1 MKGDKRMETRIL
13 VPLDGSRLSE
23 QSLPY
28 AMTLGQRLPAELVL
42 FSAVSIPSD
51 VREALEKA
59 GLEPEPL
66 FEELEIEAGEYLE
79 ALAHLL
85 SKAELS
91 VSHVVLR
98 SRAAEAIV
106 EYAEQADIQLIV
118 MASHGYTGIARWT
131 HGSVAER
138 VLQSAPVPIL
148 LVRAKEGITQ
158 GLPEAHPC
166 RRVLVPLD
174 GSKLAEQ
181 VLPTVFPIAAA
192 LGCEVTLFRVLVVDT
207 AGPFTGRW
215 YLPQNSSF
223 ETADQDARSYLE
235 RLASYIKE
243 QGIRVSTATQLG
255 PVAKSIIDYVE
266 GHDVDLIAMCTH
278 GRTGIARW
286 ALGSVADRVLRA
298 GDKPVLLVRA
308 RRS

>member
-1 MKGDKRMETRIL
+1 
-13 VPLDGSRLSE
+13 
-23 QSLPY
+23 
-28 AMTLGQRLPAELVL
+28 MTLGQKLPAELVL
-42 FSAVSIPSD
+42 LSAVSIPSD

-66 FEELEIEAGEYLE
+66 FEDLEIEADEYLR
-79 ALAHLL
+79 ALAQLL

-98 SRAAEAIV
+98 SRAADAIV

-138 VLQSAPVPIL
+138 VLQSAPVPVL

-158 GLPEAHPC
+158 EIPEAYPC
-166 RRVLVPLD
+166 RRVMVPLD

-181 VLPTVFPIAAA
+181 VLPVIIPIAVA

-235 RLASYIKE
+235 RLARHVEE
-243 QGIRVSTATQLG
+243 QGIRASTAIQLG
-255 PVAKSIIDYVE
+255 PVAKSIVDYAE

>member
-1 MKGDKRMETRIL
+1 METRIL

-28 AMTLGQRLPAELVL
+28 AMTLSQRLPAELVL
-42 FSAVSIPSD
+42 FSAVAIPSD
-51 VREALEKA
+51 VLEALAKA
-59 GLEPEPL
+59 ALAPEPL

-79 ALAHLL
+79 AVTHHL
-85 SKAELS
+85 SKADLN

-118 MASHGYTGIARWT
+118 MASHGLGGLERWM
-131 HGSVAER
+131 HGSVAEK
-138 VLQSAPVPIL
+138 VLQSASVPVL

-158 GLPEAHPC
+158 KLLEARPC

-181 VLPTVFPIAAA
+181 VLPTIIPIAAA
-192 LGCEVTLFRVLVVDT
+192 LGCEVTLLRVLVVDT
-207 AGPFTGRW
+207 SGPFTGRW

-235 RLASYIKE
+235 RLASHVE
-243 QGIRVSTATQLG
+243 RQGVRVSTATQLG
-255 PVAKSIIDYVE
+255 PVAKSIVDYAE